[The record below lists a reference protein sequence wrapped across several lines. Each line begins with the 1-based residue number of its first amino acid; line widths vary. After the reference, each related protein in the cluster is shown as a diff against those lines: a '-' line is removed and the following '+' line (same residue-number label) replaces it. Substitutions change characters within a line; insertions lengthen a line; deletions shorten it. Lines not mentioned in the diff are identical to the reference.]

1 MTLSKV
7 RTYASKTRKYE
18 GKKTAHRIDKN
29 GYEYDAPLYYKP
41 SSPLGVGFDFS
52 KSPEL
57 QAHRAKVFVKQEPQ
71 YPEYYEGFDNCVKGI
86 GF

>member
-7 RTYASKTRKYE
+7 RTYASNHRKYE
-18 GKKTAHRIDKN
+18 GHKKARRKN
-29 GYEYDAPLYYKP
+29 KDGYEYDCPLYYKP

-57 QAHRAKVFVKQEPQ
+57 QAHRAKVFVKPEPQ
-71 YPEYYEGFDNCVKGI
+71 MDEYYEGFDNCVKGI

>member
-1 MTLSKV
+1 MTLRKI
-7 RTYASKTRKYE
+7 RTYSSKQRKYE
-18 GKKTAHRIDKN
+18 GKKTARRKDKK
-29 GYEYDAPLYYKP
+29 GYEYERPLYYKP

-71 YPEYYEGFDNCVKGI
+71 MEEYYEGFDNCVKGV